1 MIYQYDTSYRPKSE
15 KFFSEMFQNGTIS
28 EGKYQ
33 NLLRDKLQTVTGCKY
48 VFLTDSGTSALHIA
62 LLSLEVTQKNE
73 VITPSYLCH
82 DVLNSITYTGAK
94 PCFVDINSC
103 NYSMNTDLV
112 KKTVS
117 SKTKAIIIPY
127 MYGDIVSLDELHS
140 LGVPIIEDIAH
151 CTGGKI
157 NGKPVGSFGTV
168 GMTSFGDRKY
178 LDGGFGGAVFTN
190 NNTLAKKIQQ
200 LLDTRNISGKYRLS
214 YKYQIP
220 NIIAAIIYEKTSL
233 LNEYSKNRKKI
244 AAYYM
249 EKLKGKNLKFRYDST
264 NDSFFYRFIIDLPRN
279 KKTFIKKM
287 ATKGIICGVGIDY
300 PLHKM
305 VGDTQKLPNTDYASE
320 KSVALPIRPNLTVNE
335 LELVV
340 KSVCECL

>member
-1 MIYQYDTSYRPKSE
+1 MIYQYDTTYGPKNE
-15 KFFSEMFQNGTIS
+15 KIFSEMFQNGAIS

-33 NLLRDKLQTVTGCKY
+33 NLLRNKLRIVTGCKY

-62 LLSLEVTQKNE
+62 LLSLGVTQQNE
-73 VITPSYLCH
+73 VIIPSYLCH
-82 DVLNSITYTGAK
+82 DVLNSINYTGAN
-94 PCFVDINSC
+94 PRFVDINSY
-103 NYSMNTDLV
+103 NYSMNISLV
-112 KKTVS
+112 KKEIS
-117 SKTKAIIIPY
+117 SKTKAIILPY
-127 MYGDIVSLDELHS
+127 MYGDIISLDELES
-140 LGVPIIEDIAH
+140 LGIPIIEDIAH

-190 NNTLAKKIQQ
+190 NHTIATKIQH
-200 LLDTRNISGKYRLS
+200 LLDTRSSRKYSIS

-249 EKLKGKNLKFRYDST
+249 EKLQSKNLKFRYGST
-264 NDSFFYRFIIDLPRN
+264 NDSFFYRFMIDLQGN

-287 ATKGIICGVGIDY
+287 ASKGIVCGVGVDY
-300 PLHKM
+300 TLHKM
-305 VGDTQKLPNTDYASE
+305 VGAKQKLPNTDYASE
-320 KSVALPIRPNLTVNE
+320 KSVALPIRPNLSE
-335 LELVV
+335 HEMDLII
-340 KSVCECL
+340 KAVCECL